1 MGPVNDSTFIAV
13 QGGTEQLIQQV
24 VQSAQNP
31 QDKLS
36 ALGPV
41 KAAGAE
47 LPKDRF
53 GVFYVQLDQ
62 IITSGVRY
70 AQGFGM
76 PVKMQLPQNLPPLGF
91 SAASEGSAVRF
102 DMHVPTT
109 TVQSI
114 VAAGMQAYMQMQGG
128 GAKGAPGAPEG
139 L

>member
-1 MGPVNDSTFIAV
+1 M
-13 QGGTEQLIQQV
+13 
-24 VQSAQNP
+24 
-31 QDKLS
+31 
-36 ALGPV
+36 
-41 KAAGAE
+41 
-47 LPKDRF
+47 
-53 GVFYVQLDQ
+53 
-62 IITSGVRY
+62 RY

-91 SAASEGSAVRF
+91 SAASEGTAVRF